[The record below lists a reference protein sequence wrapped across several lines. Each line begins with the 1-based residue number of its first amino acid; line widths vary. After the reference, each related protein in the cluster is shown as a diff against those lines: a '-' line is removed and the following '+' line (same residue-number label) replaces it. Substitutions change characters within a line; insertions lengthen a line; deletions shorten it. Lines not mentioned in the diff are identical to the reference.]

1 MNGSLFRPMVRL
13 CAHVLP
19 VLCLSSGPLGFADEA
34 SPGGARQALGKAEIL
49 AKALS
54 SGDPLDAKDAVN
66 EATRMVPLMESM
78 ASLLKGSEEKIASIR
93 LDFEKKASGSSS
105 ATVSAFYQS
114 ELKTMKGREEDLS
127 DLRRKVEGMVA
138 QIKAKVEKAKANP
151 EVQAL
156 LKDDELLRKSKEAL
170 EKLKNL
176 KLPSLEP

>member
-1 MNGSLFRPMVRL
+1 
-13 CAHVLP
+13 
-19 VLCLSSGPLGFADEA
+19 
-34 SPGGARQALGKAEIL
+34 
-49 AKALS
+49 
-54 SGDPLDAKDAVN
+54 
-66 EATRMVPLMESM
+66 
-78 ASLLKGSEEKIASIR
+78 

-176 KLPSLEP
+176 KLPSVEQ